1 MGGLLIYPVCPRLSR
16 PSATARAWRAMPSA
30 HAHCGASGF
39 RIPMKKRRS
48 RRAGTP
54 ACVAGSSA
62 WNLKKYAL
70 ASASIV
76 AIEATASGSSTF
88 SR

>member
-1 MGGLLIYPVCPRLSR
+1 
-16 PSATARAWRAMPSA
+16 
-30 HAHCGASGF
+30 
-39 RIPMKKRRS
+39 MKKRRS

-62 WNLKKYAL
+62 WDLQKYAL

-76 AIEATASGSSTF
+76 AIEATASGSSTL
-88 SR
+88 SITTTLALADVTKGMTRAASAAPPP